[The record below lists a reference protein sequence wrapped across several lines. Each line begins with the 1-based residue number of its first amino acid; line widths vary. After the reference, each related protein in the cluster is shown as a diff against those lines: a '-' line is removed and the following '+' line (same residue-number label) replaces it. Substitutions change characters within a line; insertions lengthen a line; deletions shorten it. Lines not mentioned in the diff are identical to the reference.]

1 MKLTIQ
7 NIAKYAA
14 NELAKGHPRSQV
26 LERVAA
32 ALIETNQSANIK
44 NFENALTTELK
55 KTGYETVEITSAVK
69 LGEALKK
76 KLADAVGSPG
86 AAINEIIDESI
97 FGGVKVQNSEQLLDM
112 TIRRKLQLFKTEA
125 GR

>member
-69 LGEALKK
+69 LGEVLKK

-86 AAINEIIDESI
+86 ASINEIIDESI
-97 FGGVKVQNSEQLLDM
+97 FGGVKVQNSEKLLDM

>member
-69 LGEALKK
+69 LGEVLKK

-86 AAINEIIDESI
+86 ASINEIIDESI